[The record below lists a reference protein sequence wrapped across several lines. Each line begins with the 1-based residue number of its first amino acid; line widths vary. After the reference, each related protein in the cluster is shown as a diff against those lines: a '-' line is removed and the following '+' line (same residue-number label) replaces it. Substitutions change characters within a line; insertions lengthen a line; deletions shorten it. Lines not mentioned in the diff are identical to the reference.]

1 MKKEVYLTIN
11 GQKQLVTIERKQM
24 KSIRWTI
31 KDGKYNIRCPFTCT
45 QEYLEKV
52 ISNHK
57 VRKRPTIEPPMTD
70 DYCYIYG
77 EKQDIHTSFVLIDGH
92 YVLYNKETFYKD
104 IDKFFKQ
111 YIEQRLRYYEKIMEI
126 HYPYKLTTR
135 LVTSRYGSNSK
146 RTHHITINSFLI
158 HFSKDIIDAIII
170 HELAHN
176 FYYDHS
182 DNFYNFVYRYCP
194 NYNEIHKALRLQK
207 YKGVIK

>member
-11 GQKQLVTIERKQM
+11 GQKQLATIERKQM

-31 KDGKYNIRCPFTCT
+31 KDGKYDIRCPYTCSM
-45 QEYLEKV
+45 EYLEKV

-57 VRKRPTIEPPMTD
+57 TRKRPIIEPPMD
-70 DYCYIYG
+70 NDYCYVYG
-77 EKQDIHTSFVLIDGH
+77 EKQGINSNFVSIDGH
-92 YVLYNKETFYKD
+92 YVLYNKDTFYKD

-111 YIEQRLRYYEKIMEI
+111 YVENRLRYYENLMGIN
-126 HYPYKLTTR
+126 YPYKLTTR
-135 LVTSRYGSNSK
+135 FATSRYGSNSK

-158 HFSKDIIDAIII
+158 HFSKEIIDAIII

-182 DNFYNFVYRYCP
+182 DNFYNFIYRYCP
-194 NYNEIHKALRLQK
+194 NYDEIHKALRLQN
-207 YKGVIK
+207 YKGVSK

>member
-11 GQKQLVTIERKQM
+11 GQKQLATIERKQM

-31 KDGKYNIRCPFTCT
+31 KDGKYDIRCPYSCS
-45 QEYLEKV
+45 QEYLETV

-57 VRKRPTIEPPMTD
+57 TRKKPEIEPPMTNN
-70 DYCYIYG
+70 YCYIYG
-77 EKQDIHTSFVLIDGH
+77 EKQDVHDCFVSIDGH

-104 IDKFFKQ
+104 IDKFFRQ
-111 YIEQRLRYYEKIMEI
+111 YIEQRLRYYEKLMGIEF
-126 HYPYKLTTR
+126 PYKLTTR
-135 LVTSRYGSNSK
+135 FAISRYGSNSK

-182 DNFYNFVYRYCP
+182 DNFYNFVYKYCP
-194 NYNEIHKALRLQK
+194 NYNAIHKALRQQK
-207 YKGVIK
+207 YKGVYN